1 MDEIFY
7 LDNMGI
13 SAKERI
19 QILGFQA
26 LKTADGDVIPFK
38 KIGNNNTNLEIEKDQ
53 AHLHKQL
60 THNLKSKVNPE
71 IDLNRKFDIQI
82 FENAMKNPANK
93 ASVHGLKQPFE
104 PETSLEESQS
114 QLFPKSQENTDRE
127 LGLDLNP
134 GHNMI
139 SQESR
144 VSLNSD
150 RARSGGRP
158 GAEADASQIP
168 TLQQTKSQNVKM
180 AKVELQPRHHVYRE
194 KAADEFGGIYVEQ
207 IEIGKVDHEPSLN
220 LESCSSLS
228 LSQSNII
235 IQVPADLDEARLS
248 NAFRQGQPGGA
259 RKKGALGAGA
269 AHLYY

>member
-7 LDNMGI
+7 LDSMGI
-13 SAKERI
+13 SAKEKI

-38 KIGNNNTNLEIEKDQ
+38 KIGNSNTNPEIEKDQ

-82 FENAMKNPANK
+82 FENAMKNPANR
-93 ASVHGLKQPFE
+93 ASVHGLKHPFE

-114 QLFPKSQENTDRE
+114 QLFPKSQENTDRDQVP
-127 LGLDLNP
+127 DLIP

-158 GAEADASQIP
+158 GTGASASQVP
-168 TLQQTKSQNVKM
+168 AQQQDKSLNLNI
-180 AKVELQPRHHVYRE
+180 AKTIELPPRHHVYRE
-194 KAADEFGGIYVEQ
+194 KAANEFGGIYNEQ
-207 IEIGKVDHEPSLN
+207 IKVSK
-220 LESCSSLS
+220 LS
-228 LSQSNII
+228 
-235 IQVPADLDEARLS
+235 
-248 NAFRQGQPGGA
+248 
-259 RKKGALGAGA
+259 
-269 AHLYY
+269 